1 MPGEKTQK
9 VTKAEAEAEAERT
22 MSTNLIDEGD
32 LINETSSAK
41 TQKRTGKV
49 MP

>member
-1 MPGEKTQK
+1 MPRGKNPK
-9 VTKAEAEAEAERT
+9 KITKAGTERT

-41 TQKRTGKV
+41 TEKRTGKV
-49 MP
+49 IP

>member
-9 VTKAEAEAEAERT
+9 VTKAEAEAERT

-49 MP
+49 IP